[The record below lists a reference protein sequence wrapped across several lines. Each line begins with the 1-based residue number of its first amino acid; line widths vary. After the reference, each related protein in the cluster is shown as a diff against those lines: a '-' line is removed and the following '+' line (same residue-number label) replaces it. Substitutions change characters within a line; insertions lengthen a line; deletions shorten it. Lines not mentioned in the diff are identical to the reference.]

1 MPRKSTI
8 VTRMDPRIR
17 AAVDAAIRDGRATIA
32 DIVALVDEMGGQ
44 VSKSAVGRYKQQA
57 ESQMQRYREAQ
68 EVARVWIGKLQA
80 DPEGDVG
87 RLLAEMLRTTAFQT
101 LGDIEAGSPQDVMFL
116 AKALKDLASADKLT
130 ADRILLV
137 RREAA
142 KDAAE
147 KVSSVGKA
155 KGLSAETVAELRK
168 EILGVA

>member
-1 MPRKSTI
+1 MGRKSAI
-8 VTRMDPRIR
+8 TRMDPAIR
-17 AAVDAAIRDGRATIA
+17 AAVDAAIREGRATIA
-32 DIVALVDEMGGQ
+32 DIVALIGELGGAA
-44 VSKSAVGRYKQQA
+44 SKSAVGRYKQQA
-57 ESQMQRYREAQ
+57 EAQMARYREAQ
-68 EVARVWIGKLQA
+68 EVAKVWIGKLQA

-142 KDAAE
+142 KEAAE
-147 KVSSVGKA
+147 KVSSVGRA
-155 KGLSAETVAELRK
+155 KGLSAETVDALRK
-168 EILGVA
+168 EILGVG